1 MIEYTTEETSM
12 TRDAAKDLLDNLI
25 GMVEDN
31 HGADYDSA
39 LRMGVDALDKC
50 DKIAKIIGSYD
61 ADFIANY
68 VRGLFKV

>member
-1 MIEYTTEETSM
+1 MTNEE
-12 TRDAAKDLLDNLI
+12 AKDLLDNLI